1 MAKSTG
7 SGVRKEMVTSKVKEK
22 KNSLDSWEG
31 ENLWMSKEVEES
43 LDSRVR
49 KELVTVQFRGWGR
62 T

>member
-43 LDSRVR
+43 LDSGVR
-49 KELVTVQFRGWGR
+49 KELVTSK
-62 T
+62 